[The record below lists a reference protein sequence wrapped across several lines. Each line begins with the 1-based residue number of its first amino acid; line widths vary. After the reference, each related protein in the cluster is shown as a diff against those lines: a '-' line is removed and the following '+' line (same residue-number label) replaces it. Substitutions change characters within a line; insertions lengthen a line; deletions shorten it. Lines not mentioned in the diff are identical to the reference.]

1 MPRTTHLALLALA
14 CAATTTGPVLAA
26 QSHERLEAFP
36 SRPIRIVIGFTPGG
50 QPSIVARILAAKLSE
65 VMGQQVIVD
74 NRPGAGGTIGTKIV
88 ADATPDGYTLLS
100 ASPSHVIQPA
110 IYAKLPYDTRRDFSG
125 ITTTATASYML
136 VVSMSVP
143 AKSVQ
148 DLITLAR
155 ANPGQ
160 LNFSSAG
167 TGSATHF
174 AGELLKVSAQ
184 IDVVHIPYK
193 GVPEAVAD
201 VVAGRVQFIMTPP
214 STLGT
219 LVKDGKLRALA
230 VTGKE
235 HIRSYPDLPT
245 IAESGVPGFQW
256 ETWAGVFAPS
266 KTPRVIVEKLNREM
280 SSVLKLPDVQQRLLA
295 MDAEA
300 APCTPAELDSLVARE
315 IVKIAELARKAG
327 IKPQ

>member
-1 MPRTTHLALLALA
+1 M
-14 CAATTTGPVLAA
+14 
-26 QSHERLEAFP
+26 
-36 SRPIRIVIGFTPGG
+36 
-50 QPSIVARILAAKLSE
+50 
-65 VMGQQVIVD
+65 
-74 NRPGAGGTIGTKIV
+74 
-88 ADATPDGYTLLS
+88 
-100 ASPSHVIQPA
+100 IQPA

-201 VVAGRVQFIMTPP
+201 VVAGRVQFIMSGARNESNAAWTDW
-214 STLGT
+214 GR
-219 LVKDGKLRALA
+219 LR
-230 VTGKE
+230 
-235 HIRSYPDLPT
+235 RLPT
-245 IAESGVPGFQW
+245 CRP
-256 ETWAGVFAPS
+256 
-266 KTPRVIVEKLNREM
+266 
-280 SSVLKLPDVQQRLLA
+280 
-295 MDAEA
+295 
-300 APCTPAELDSLVARE
+300 PADE
-315 IVKIAELARKAG
+315 
-327 IKPQ
+327 